1 MYIIDCYRLEM
12 DEWVL
17 VIEDMLLSSKR
28 ACVWMVEYIASEE
41 GSSYIK
47 YVHHFNYWDY
57 A

>member
-1 MYIIDCYRLEM
+1 MYIVDCYRLEM

-47 YVHHFNYWDY
+47 YVHHVNY
-57 A
+57 